1 MPSKRKLD
9 LPPAEIY
16 KAAKLASN
24 GNGSRHAQVEEDD
37 DLEAGPPPP
46 PEDDDGDY
54 GPSAPPENDDGDDE
68 EGRFFGGGI
77 TEQEKE
83 VLDFMDS
90 NQQSAVID
98 AAPETIDASWLK
110 KTALSF
116 EKKISRNAELRAKF
130 ESDPSKFIDSEA
142 DLDSA
147 IKSLSILSD
156 HSGLYP
162 TFAKLGSAGSLV
174 SLLAHE
180 NTDIAIDAVE
190 ILSELTD
197 QDVAASESDWSSLV
211 NACLEAD
218 LLGLLV
224 SNFSRLDEKIE
235 SDREGV
241 YHALSL
247 LENLCSS
254 PSICDKVGSDSALLQ
269 YLLSRISA
277 NESPITQNKQYSAE
291 ILAILVS
298 SSLPNRSAFCQLN
311 AVDLLLQQIA
321 PYRKRDPDKSVSSY
335 EVEFIRNS
343 FESLSSLVSSPDGK
357 AKFLEA
363 EGVELCLIMLKNG
376 GPKITKPS
384 SLRLLDHACAFSP
397 EVASKIVAEG
407 GLKTVFTLFMKN
419 KTSVGATTE
428 HLVGIFASML
438 RFLPAD
444 TPERIRTLAKFVEK
458 DYEKLVKLVGLRRE
472 YASRLEIIE
481 RSIQDEAK
489 GLSKEEKEEIEDEF
503 FSRRLDAGLFC
514 LQTIDVVLA
523 WLIAEDDG
531 ARDKIRSLLAD
542 RDEDFGVLKR
552 TIQEQMKGVDVGTEE
567 GRETKEMLG
576 TLVKFLV

>member
-9 LPPAEIY
+9 LPPAEVY
-16 KAAKLASN
+16 KAAKLAT
-24 GNGSRHAQVEEDD
+24 NGSRHAHIEEDD
-37 DLEAGPPPP
+37 DLEAGPAPP

-54 GPSAPPENDDGDDE
+54 GPSAPPEDDDGDDE

-77 TEQEKE
+77 TETEKE

-90 NQQSAVID
+90 NQQSTVID

-110 KTALSF
+110 KTALAF

-130 ESDPSKFIDSEA
+130 ETDPSKFIDSEA

-156 HSGLYP
+156 HPDLYP
-162 TFAKLGSAGSLV
+162 LFAQLGSAASLV

-180 NTDIAIDAVE
+180 NTDIAIGAVE

-197 QDVAASESDWSSLV
+197 QDVSASEPDWAALV
-211 NACLEAD
+211 NACLDAD
-218 LLGLLV
+218 LLGLLT
-224 SNFSRLDEKIE
+224 SNFSRLDETND
-235 SDREGV
+235 SDREGI

-254 PSICDKVGSDSALLQ
+254 PAHCDKLGADTSLVQ
-269 YLLSRISA
+269 YLLSRISTQ
-277 NESPITQNKQYSAE
+277 EKETSQNKQYSAE

-298 SSLPNRSAFCQLN
+298 SSLPNRTALVALN

-321 PYRKRDPDKSVSSY
+321 PYRKRDPDKTSSSY
-335 EVEFIRNS
+335 TVEFIRNS
-343 FESLSSLVSSPDGK
+343 FECLSSLVSSSPGK
-357 AKFLEA
+357 TSFIEA

-397 EVASKIVAEG
+397 EVAAKIVTEG
-407 GLKTVFTLFMKN
+407 GLKTIFTMFMKN
-419 KTSVGATTE
+419 KTSVGPTTE

-438 RFLPAD
+438 RFLPPDSA
-444 TPERIRTLAKFVEK
+444 ERIRTLAKFVEK
-458 DYEKLVKLVGLRRE
+458 GYEKLGRLVQLRRE
-472 YASRLEIIE
+472 YAARLEIIE
-481 RSIQDEAK
+481 RSIE
-489 GLSKEEKEEIEDEF
+489 EEKKTMDREEQEEMEDEF

-531 ARDKIRSLLAD
+531 ARNKVKELLAD
-542 RDEDFGVLKR
+542 RDEDFGVLRK
-552 TIQEQMKGVDVGTEE
+552 TIQEQIDGVDEAGEE
-567 GRETKEMLG
+567 GRETKEMLS
-576 TLVKFLV
+576 TLVQFLV

>member
-16 KAAKLASN
+16 KVAKLAA
-24 GNGSRHAQVEEDD
+24 NGSRHIGVEEEDNN
-37 DLEAGPPPP
+37 LEGSPNPP
-46 PEDDDGDY
+46 PEDDNGDY

-98 AAPETIDASWLK
+98 ATPETINASWLK

-116 EKKISRNAELRAKF
+116 EKRISRNAELRAKF

-156 HSGLYP
+156 HPDLYP
-162 TFAKLGSAGSLV
+162 TFAKLGSAASLV

-180 NTDIAIDAVE
+180 NTDIAINAVE

-197 QDVAASESDWSSLV
+197 QDVSASESDWSALV
-211 NACLEAD
+211 NSCLEAD
-218 LLGLLV
+218 LLGLLA
-224 SNFSRLDEKIE
+224 SNFSRLDESNE

-254 PSICDKVGSDSALLQ
+254 PPICDRVGSDPALIQ
-269 YLLSRISA
+269 YLLSRIA
-277 NESPITQNKQYSAE
+277 VPEPQITQNKQYSAE

-298 SSLPNRSAFCQLN
+298 SSLPNRSHLTSLN
-311 AVDLLLQQIA
+311 AVDTLLQQIA
-321 PYRKRDPDKSVSSY
+321 PYRKRDPDKSFSY
-335 EVEFIRNS
+335 CVEFIRNS
-343 FESLSSLVSSPDGK
+343 FECLSSLVSFPEGK
-357 AKFLEA
+357 AAFVEA
-363 EGVELCLIMLKNG
+363 EGVELCLIILKDG

-384 SLRLLDHACAFSP
+384 SLRLLDHACAFSR
-397 EVASKIVAEG
+397 EVACKIVNGG
-407 GLKTVFTLFMKN
+407 GLKTLFTMFMKN

-428 HLVGIFASML
+428 HLIGIFGSML
-438 RFLPAD
+438 RFLPGD
-444 TPERIRTLAKFVEK
+444 SPERIRSLAKFVERG
-458 DYEKLVKLVGLRRE
+458 YEKLTRLVQFRRE
-472 YASRLEIIE
+472 YAARLEIIDKSIEEE
-481 RSIQDEAK
+481 RRALDR
-489 GLSKEEKEEIEDEF
+489 EEQEMMEDEF

-531 ARDKIRSLLAD
+531 ARDKIRELLAD
-542 RDEDFGVLKR
+542 RDEDFGVLRK
-552 TIQEQMKGVDVGTEE
+552 TIQEQIEGIDEGSEE
-567 GRETKEMLG
+567 GRETKEMLS
-576 TLVKFLV
+576 TLAKFLV